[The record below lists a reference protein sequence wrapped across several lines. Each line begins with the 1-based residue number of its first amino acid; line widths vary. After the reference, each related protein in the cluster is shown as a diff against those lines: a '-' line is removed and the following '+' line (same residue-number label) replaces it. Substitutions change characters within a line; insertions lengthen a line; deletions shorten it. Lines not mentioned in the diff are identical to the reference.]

1 MTAVRRSGSSHPL
14 DRVLDWLVPAVSL
27 FAILVATMTLLGWA
41 TASERAVRIVS
52 SPGAG
57 MMMPNTAL
65 GLLSTATALWLLSK
79 RPVGRARLLAGWSLA
94 SLVLFFGLLVVIEYV
109 GRWDLGIDLLF
120 FPRTVRG
127 MAPNI
132 PGRPSQMTAVNLCLM
147 GVSLLLLHVRTRSG
161 WYPARILALTVAL
174 ISAQALIGYVYLE
187 ELSHDPPPG
196 LVAFGPFTAMAF
208 HTALLFLLL
217 ALGVLSVHPE
227 LGLMGVLRRKDAGGV
242 MARRLLPAAVIAPL
256 LVWGVK
262 LISERMGL
270 RGAPFST
277 SIFALITVAVFL
289 GILVRS
295 ANALSRMDLRQRQV
309 EQSLRVSEARFSGIV
324 NNAVDAILTIDEAKR
339 ITLFNAGAE
348 RIFGYSASEALGRPL
363 DVFIQEPRVLLEVS
377 AAGTGR
383 PGEERRRLVGLRKS
397 GEAFPAEATLG
408 DVRVDGMRL
417 QVVILRDI
425 SARVRA
431 EEARRNREELFRTAF
446 EHTPIGSSLV
456 ALDGHL
462 LMVNSAL
469 CAMVGYSRE
478 ELLARTFQDITHPD
492 DLEMDMGF
500 VRRLLNGEMDTYQLE
515 KRYLHKHGHSVDVL
529 LTASLVRD
537 SRGKPLHFI
546 SQIQDISERKRL
558 ELDLHM
564 LAEAGPRLASSLDP
578 ATTLSTVSRLLVPTL
593 SDFCI
598 IAMIDESG
606 KALRRECLASTA
618 EKTRLLEALFEA
630 YPQAPFRRGHLLAE
644 VFQTG
649 HSLLLNEVP
658 LKLLE
663 SSAEDARHLEMM
675 MRLAPMSM
683 IVVPLSARGHT
694 VGVVALGMSESGR
707 RYGPRDLALVEEVG
721 RRAALAIDNST
732 LHSQSEQATHLRDEV
747 LRIVAHDLRSPLNVI
762 ALSTGTM
769 MKRSPEERA
778 ADSRPLVSI
787 QKAVARATALIEDL
801 LDVARMQGG
810 KLKVERRPEATE
822 ALLQDA
828 LELHRALADARSIHL
843 QLEVAPGVPAVFVD
857 KDRVLQL
864 FSNLIGN
871 ALKFTPMGGLVT
883 LSAEPWGGMVRCAV
897 SDTGSGIPAKD
908 MPHLFEPFWQ
918 AGSRSKEGAG
928 LGLTIVKGITDAHG
942 GHVWVESRPG
952 MGTTFYVALPVAKET
967 ASAIDWHV

>member
-41 TASERAVRIVS
+41 TESERAVRIVS
-52 SPGAG
+52 TSGAG

-65 GLLSTATALWLLSK
+65 LLLSTATALWLLSK
-79 RPVGRARLLAGWSLA
+79 RPVGRARLLVGWGLA
-94 SLVLFFGLLVVIEYV
+94 SLVLLSGVLVVIEYV
-109 GRWDLGIDLLF
+109 GRVDLGIDLLF
-120 FPRTVRG
+120 FPRTVVR
-127 MAPNI
+127 MSPSI
-132 PGRPSQMTAVNLCLM
+132 PGRPSPMTAVNLCLM
-147 GVSLLLLHVRTRSG
+147 GVALLLLHVRTRSG
-161 WYPARILALTVAL
+161 WYPARLLAFTVAL
-174 ISAQALIGYVYLE
+174 VSAQALIGYVYLE
-187 ELSHDPPPG
+187 ELSHNPPPG
-196 LVAFGPFTAMAF
+196 LVAFGPFTAMAV

-217 ALGVLSVHPE
+217 ALGVLSVHPQ

-242 MARRLLPAAVIAPL
+242 MARRLLPAAVVAPL

-262 LISERMGL
+262 LLSERMGL

-324 NNAVDAILTIDEAKR
+324 NNAADAILTIDEAQHV
-339 ITLFNAGAE
+339 TLFNAGAE
-348 RIFGYSASEALGRPL
+348 RIFGSSASEALGRPL
-363 DVFIQEPRVLLEVS
+363 DVFIQEPRVLLETS
-377 AAGTGR
+377 GAGR
-383 PGEERRRLVGLRKS
+383 AGEERRRLVGLRKS
-397 GEAFPAEATLG
+397 GERFPAEATLG

-469 CAMVGYSRE
+469 CSMVGYSRE

-492 DLEMDMGF
+492 DLETDMGF
-500 VRRLLNGEMDTYQLE
+500 VRRLLSGELGTYQLE

-598 IAMIDESG
+598 IAMLDESG
-606 KALRRECLASTA
+606 KVLRRECLASTA
-618 EKTRLLEALFEA
+618 ERTRLLEALFEA

-649 HSLLLNEVP
+649 HSILLNEVP

-707 RYGPRDLALVEEVG
+707 RYGARDLALVEEVA

-778 ADSRPLVSI
+778 LDSRPLVSI

-828 LELHRALADARSIHL
+828 LELHRALAEARSIHL

-883 LSAEPWGGMVRCAV
+883 LSAEPWGGMVRCSV

-952 MGTTFYVALPVAKET
+952 LGTTFYVALPVAKET
-967 ASAIDWHV
+967 TSAIDWHV

>member
-27 FAILVATMTLLGWA
+27 LAILVATTTLLGWA

-52 SPGAG
+52 IPGAG

-65 GLLSTATALWLLSK
+65 ALLSMATALWLLSK
-79 RPVGRARLLAGWSLA
+79 RPVGRARLLVGWSLA
-94 SLVLFFGLLVVIEYV
+94 SLVLLVGVLVVIEYV
-109 GRWDLGIDLLF
+109 GRVDLGIDLLVF
-120 FPRTVRG
+120 RRTVLG
-127 MAPNI
+127 MSPTI
-132 PGRPSQMTAVNLCLM
+132 PGRPSPMTAVNLCLM
-147 GVSLLLLHVRTRSG
+147 GASLLLLHVRTRSG
-161 WYPARILALTVAL
+161 WYPARLLAFTVAL
-174 ISAQALIGYVYLE
+174 VSAQALIGYVYLE

-196 LVAFGPFTAMAF
+196 LVAFGPFTAMAV
-208 HTALLFLLL
+208 HTALLLLLL

-227 LGLMGVLRRKDAGGV
+227 LGLMGVLRRRDAGGV
-242 MARRLLPAAVIAPL
+242 MARRLLPAAVVAPL

-262 LISERMGL
+262 LFSERMGL

-295 ANALSRMDLRQRQV
+295 ANALSRMDSRQRQV

-324 NNAVDAILTIDEAKR
+324 NNAADAILTIDEAKHV
-339 ITLFNAGAE
+339 TLFNAGAE

-363 DVFIQEPRVLLEVS
+363 DVFIQEPRVLLEMP
-377 AAGTGR
+377 AGR
-383 PGEERRRLVGLRKS
+383 AGEERRRLVGLRKS
-397 GEAFPAEATLG
+397 GEGFPAEATVG

-469 CAMVGYSRE
+469 CSMVGYSRE

-500 VRRLLNGEMDTYQLE
+500 VRRLLNGELGTYQLE

-564 LAEAGPRLASSLDP
+564 LSEAGPRLASSLDP
-578 ATTLSTVSRLLVPTL
+578 ATTLSTVSRLLVPSL

-598 IAMIDESG
+598 IAMLDEAG
-606 KALRRECLASTA
+606 KAMRRECYASTA

-630 YPQAPFRRGHLLAE
+630 YPQVPFRRGHLLAE

-649 HSLLLNEVP
+649 HSILLNEVP

-707 RYGPRDLALVEEVG
+707 RYGARDLALVEEVA

-762 ALSTGTM
+762 ALSTGTL

-778 ADSRPLVSI
+778 SDSRPLVSI

-810 KLKVERRPEATE
+810 KLKVERRSEATE

-828 LELHRALADARSIHL
+828 LELHRALAEARSIHL

-883 LSAEPWGGMVRCAV
+883 LSAEPWGGMVRCSV
-897 SDTGSGIPAKD
+897 RDTGSGIPAKD
-908 MPHLFEPFWQ
+908 LPHLFEPFWQ

-952 MGTTFYVALPVAKET
+952 LGTTFYVALPVAKET

>member
-27 FAILVATMTLLGWA
+27 FAILVATSTLLGWA
-41 TASERAVRIVS
+41 MASERAVRVVS
-52 SPGAG
+52 LSGAG
-57 MMMPNTAL
+57 VMMPNTAL
-65 GLLSTATALWLLSK
+65 ALLSTATALWLLSK
-79 RPVGRARLLAGWSLA
+79 KPVSRLRRLVGWGLA
-94 SLVLFFGLLVVIEYV
+94 SLVLVLGMTVVAGYV
-109 GRWDLGIDLLF
+109 GRLHLRIDTLLF
-120 FPRTVRG
+120 PHTVEALSPR
-127 MAPNI
+127 I
-132 PGRPSQMTAVNLCLM
+132 PGRPSPMTAVNLCLM
-147 GVSLLLLHVRTRSG
+147 GAALLLLHVRTRSG
-161 WYPARILALTVAL
+161 WYPARLLALLVAL
-174 ISAQALIGYVYLE
+174 TAAQALIGYVYFE
-187 ELSHDPPPG
+187 ELTQDPPPG
-196 LVAFGPFTAMAF
+196 LVAFGPFTAMAV

-217 ALGVLSVHPE
+217 ALGVLSVHPH
-227 LGLMGVLRRKDAGGV
+227 LGMLGVLRRQDAGGV
-242 MARRLLPAAVIAPL
+242 MARRLLPAAILAPL
-256 LVWGVK
+256 FVWGVK
-262 LISERMGL
+262 LFSERLGL

-277 SIFALITVAVFL
+277 SIFALITVAAFL

-295 ANALSRMDLRQRQV
+295 ANSLSRMDLRQREV
-309 EQSLRVSEARFSGIV
+309 EKSLRVSQARFSSIV
-324 NNAVDAILTIDEAKR
+324 NNAADAILTIDEQKR

-348 RIFGYSASEALGRPL
+348 RIFGCSASEALGRPL
-363 DVFIQEPRVLLEVS
+363 SVFIQEPRALMEVT
-377 AAGTGR
+377 AGSPGR
-383 PGEERRRLVGLRKS
+383 AGEERRRLAGRRKG
-397 GEAFPAEATLG
+397 GEVFPAEATLG
-408 DVRVDGMRL
+408 DVRVDGMRQ

-431 EEARRNREELFRTAF
+431 EEARRNRDELFRAAF
-446 EHTPIGSSLV
+446 EHSPIGSSLV

-462 LMVNSAL
+462 LMVNDAL
-469 CAMVGYSRE
+469 SAMVGYSRE
-478 ELLARTFQDITHPD
+478 ELLARTFQDITHRD
-492 DLEMDMGF
+492 DLEMDLGF
-500 VRRLLNGEMDTYQLE
+500 VKRLLDGELDTYQME
-515 KRYLHKHGHSVDVL
+515 KRYIHKQGHFVDAL

-537 SRGKPLHFI
+537 SWGKPIHFI

-558 ELDLHM
+558 ELDLQM

-578 ATTLSTVSRLLVPTL
+578 TTTLSTVSRLLVPKL

-598 IAMIDESG
+598 IAMLDESG
-606 KALRRECLASTA
+606 KALRWECLASTA
-618 EKTRLLEALFEA
+618 EKTRALEALFEA

-675 MRLAPMSM
+675 MRVAPMSM
-683 IVVPLSARGHT
+683 IVVPLSARGHS

-707 RYGPRDLALVEEVG
+707 RYRPRDLALVEEVA

-769 MKRSPEERA
+769 MKRTPEERA

-787 QKAVARATALIEDL
+787 QKAVGRATALIEDL
-801 LDVARMQGG
+801 MDVARMQGG
-810 KLKVERRPEATE
+810 KLTVERRPEATE

-828 LELHRALADARSIHL
+828 LESHRALADARSIHL
-843 QLEVAPGVPAVFVD
+843 QLEIAPGVPAVFVD

-897 SDTGSGIPAKD
+897 SDTGSGIPAED

-918 AGSRSKEGAG
+918 ARSRSKEGAG

-952 MGTTFYVALPVAKET
+952 LGTTFYVALPIAREA
-967 ASAIDWHV
+967 ASTVDWHV